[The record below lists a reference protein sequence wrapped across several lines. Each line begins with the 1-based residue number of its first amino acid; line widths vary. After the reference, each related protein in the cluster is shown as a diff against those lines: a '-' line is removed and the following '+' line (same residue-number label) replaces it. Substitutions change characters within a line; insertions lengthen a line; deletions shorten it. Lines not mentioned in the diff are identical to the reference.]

1 LNLIFSSVL
10 SKRPIFNWAHRI
22 VGNLALIFG
31 IASIFLAFGY
41 DSLNLPLA
49 LAYAL
54 VIWVVIYFVVQLV
67 LSLQQCL
74 SHKNEEEEEVQGVDE
89 SGSSFRKVIALIFI
103 LFLWAFAIAFVVV
116 IARA

>member
-1 LNLIFSSVL
+1 M
-10 SKRPIFNWAHRI
+10 
-22 VGNLALIFG
+22 ALIFG

-116 IARA
+116 VARA